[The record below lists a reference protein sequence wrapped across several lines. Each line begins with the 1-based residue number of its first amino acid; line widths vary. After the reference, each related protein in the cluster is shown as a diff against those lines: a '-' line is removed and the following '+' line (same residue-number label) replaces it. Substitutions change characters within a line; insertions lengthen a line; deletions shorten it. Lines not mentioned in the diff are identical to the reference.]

1 MPILKVPSEH
11 VEQSLFV
18 QWFRRSY
25 PNVLI
30 FAIPNGGARSK
41 ATAGRLKV
49 EGVVAGVPDL
59 FVPEWHLW
67 VEMKRI
73 KGGKVSDEQFGMIDY
88 LQSVGY
94 RAIVCKGAE
103 DAKAQILEFL
113 NNEERN

>member
-1 MPILKVPSEH
+1 MKSAIPSEH
-11 VEQSLFV
+11 IEQSMLV

-59 FVPEWHLW
+59 FVPEWRLW
-67 VEMKRI
+67 IEMKRI
-73 KGGKVSDEQFGMIDY
+73 KGGVVSKEQFGMIDY

-94 RAIVCKGAE
+94 CAIVCKGAE

-113 NNEERN
+113 DEKRN

>member
-1 MPILKVPSEH
+1 MKPTIPSEH

-41 ATAGRLKV
+41 ATAGKLKV
-49 EGVVAGVPDL
+49 EGVVPGIPDL
-59 FVPEWHLW
+59 FVPEWKLW
-67 VEMKRI
+67 IEMKRT
-73 KGGKVSDEQFGMIDY
+73 KGGAVSDEQFGMIDY

-94 RAIVCKGAE
+94 HVIVGKGAE
-103 DAKAQILEFL
+103 HAKAQILEFL
-113 NNEERN
+113 NEERT

>member
-30 FAIPNGGARSK
+30 FAIPNGGARSR

-49 EGVVAGVPDL
+49 EGVVPGIPDL
-59 FVPEWHLW
+59 FCPEWHLW
-67 VEMKRI
+67 IEMKRV
-73 KGGKVSDEQFGMIDY
+73 KGGALSAEQKGMIEY
-88 LQSVGY
+88 LRGVGY
-94 RAIVCKGAE
+94 HVIVGKGAE

-113 NNEERN
+113 NEKRN

>member
-1 MPILKVPSEH
+1 MSILKVPSEH
-11 VEQSLFV
+11 IEQSLLV

-30 FAIPNGGARSK
+30 FAVPNGGARSK
-41 ATAGRLKV
+41 ATAGKLKV
-49 EGVVAGVPDL
+49 EGVVPGIPDL
-59 FVPEWHLW
+59 FCPEWRLW

-73 KGGKVSDEQFGMIDY
+73 KGGVVSHEQQGMIDY

-113 NNEERN
+113 DEKRN

>member
-1 MPILKVPSEH
+1 MSVLKAPSEH
-11 VEQSLFV
+11 VEQALLV

-41 ATAGRLKV
+41 ATAGKLKV
-49 EGVVAGVPDL
+49 EGVVPGIPDL
-59 FVPEWHLW
+59 FIPEWRLW
-67 VEMKRI
+67 IEMKRI
-73 KGGKVSDEQFGMIDY
+73 KGGRVSDEQFGMIDY

-113 NNEERN
+113 DEKRN

>member
-59 FVPEWHLW
+59 FVPEWRLW
-67 VEMKRI
+67 IEMKRI
-73 KGGKVSDEQFGMIDY
+73 KGGVISNEQQGMIEY
-88 LQSVGY
+88 LQSVDY
-94 RAIVCKGAE
+94 HAIVCKGAE
-103 DAKAQILEFL
+103 HAKAQILEFL
-113 NNEERN
+113 NEKRN